1 MAIKAKFKDTVF
13 CVGDIISIS
22 QKVKDKDKKRDQ
34 VFEGMVISIK
44 GRSDTRTFTIRR
56 IGEQKIGIERIF
68 PLNLPSIE
76 SITVKRKGY
85 SGIRRA
91 KLYYTRGKSKR
102 EIEKIFHR
110 ESKKTVKKDVSKK

>member
-13 CVGDIISIS
+13 CVGDIIRIS

-34 VFEGMVISIK
+34 FFEGMVIGIK
-44 GRSDTRTFTIRR
+44 GRSDTRTFTVRR
-56 IGEQKIGIERIF
+56 IGEQKVGIERIF

-76 SITVKRKGY
+76 SIVVKRKGY

-91 KLYYTRGKSKR
+91 KLYYTRGKSKK

-110 ESKKTVKKDVSKK
+110 ESKRTAKKDVSKK